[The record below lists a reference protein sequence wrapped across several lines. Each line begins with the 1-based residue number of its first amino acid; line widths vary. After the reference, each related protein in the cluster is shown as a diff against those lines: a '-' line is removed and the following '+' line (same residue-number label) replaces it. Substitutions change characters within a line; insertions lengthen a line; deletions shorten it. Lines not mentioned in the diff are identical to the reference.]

1 MHNGMT
7 SSQISQVEY
16 LKELDFAIIP
26 PIIPNEISL
35 RGKIATDSVIFDTI
49 CSLPEQ
55 VPPSYPTFYLV
66 DSGLELK
73 EPHIE
78 RPHLYD
84 LNKNGKKSITCRVCI
99 REEQDKLYS
108 PSPIDILHYLYKDF
122 IGLCSQIARKEFDNK
137 KEIFKEFDS
146 YWPNNIDI
154 FWDMQVMPTD
164 CTLYEQI
171 TLQYK
176 SKDSITLYTLT
187 DRANVIIDFAKNN
200 GWNYITKKSIYI
212 DIQDKM
218 PIPLPYTY
226 GDLVQL
232 LKQTGK
238 FEQFKK
244 LEKYITSQLLFIGF
258 NLENGEKHFVAVWMD
273 MLSIKGKRKKS
284 SKITGVLYSP
294 FHQKNHFLGGHVES
308 INYNRLMQRGGN
320 KMNSEL
326 SSKQK
331 KVAIVG
337 CGSIGSAIAFKLSKS
352 GIRDFILIDPE
363 KLKVSNIGRHQLG
376 MSHVGDSK
384 AIALSKYLEAQFIGL
399 TATPFNNKVELL
411 DIIKLFS
418 DVDFIIT
425 AIGSDAPAVEPWLA
439 NQVQKGLI
447 PQMITCWLEANGISG
462 HALFTYKD
470 SNFDFDKACDA
481 LNILD
486 KDYAASLLEDEVGCN
501 STYMPY
507 SFLDADIH
515 INHMTSFAIS
525 LLSNM
530 KKYAMSSFGNLK
542 PYKQWLKTDTQAFTV
557 MEYDNETFLL

>member
-7 SSQISQVEY
+7 SSQISQVDY
-16 LKELDFAIIP
+16 LKELDFTIIS
-26 PIIPNEISL
+26 PIIDNEISL
-35 RGKIATDSVIFDTI
+35 RGKIATDGVIFDTI
-49 CSLPEQ
+49 CSLPKKS
-55 VPPSYPTFYLV
+55 PPSYPTFYLV
-66 DSGLELK
+66 DSGLELT

-78 RPHLYD
+78 RPHLHD
-84 LNKNGKKSITCRVCI
+84 LNKNGKKNVVCRACI
-99 REEQDKLYS
+99 REEQDKFYS
-108 PSPIDILHYLYKDF
+108 SNPVEILHYLYKDF
-122 IGLCSQIARKEFDNK
+122 VGLCSKIVCKEFGSRD
-137 KEIFKEFDS
+137 EIFKEFDS

-154 FWDMQVMPTD
+154 CWDVQGMPMD

-171 TLQYK
+171 TLQYN
-176 SKDSITLYTLT
+176 SKDPVTLYILT
-187 DRANVIIDFAKNN
+187 DRVDIVTDFANKN
-200 GWNYITKKSIYI
+200 GWLYKKGKSIYI
-212 DIQDKM
+212 DIEDEM

-226 GDLVQL
+226 GDLVKL
-232 LKQTGK
+232 LKKTNK

-244 LEKYITSQLLFIGF
+244 LEKHTTSQLFFIGF
-258 NLENGEKHFVAVWMD
+258 NLPNGEKHFVGAWMNA
-273 MLSIKGKRKKS
+273 LPIKGKRKKS
-284 SKITGVLYSP
+284 NKVSGIMHSP
-294 FHQKNHFLGGHVES
+294 LHQISYFLGGHVES

-320 KMNSEL
+320 KMNAKL

-337 CGSIGSAIAFKLSKS
+337 CGSIGSTIAFKLSKS
-352 GIRDFILIDPE
+352 GIRDFVLVDPE
-363 KLKVSNIGRHQLG
+363 RLKVSNIGRHQLG

-399 TATPFNNKVELL
+399 TATPYNSKVELL

-462 HALFTYKD
+462 HALFTNKD
-470 SNFDFDKACDA
+470 SSFDFDKACSA

-486 KDYAASLLEDEVGCN
+486 KNYAASLLEEEVGCN

-515 INHMTSFAIS
+515 INHMASFTLS
-525 LLSNM
+525 LLGNIE
-530 KKYAMSSFGNLK
+530 KKAMSSFGNIQ
-542 PYKQWLKTDTQAFTV
+542 PYKRWIKMDLQPYTIV
-557 MEYDNETFLL
+557 EHDNETFPL